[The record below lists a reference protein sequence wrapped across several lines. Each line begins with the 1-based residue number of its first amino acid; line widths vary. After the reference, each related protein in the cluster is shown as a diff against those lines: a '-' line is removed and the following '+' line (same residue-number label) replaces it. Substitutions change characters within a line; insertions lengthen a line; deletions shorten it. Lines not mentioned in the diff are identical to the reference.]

1 MRTEEAYAAALAAV
15 RAHVATRVLVV
26 VEAVEPVLALAAQVR
41 RTLEVLERGAASA
54 RTAADPSRRARPARQ
69 PRAPRV
75 RRGTG
80 VARLR
85 DVRRYLLAIL
95 HRLERAATNPR
106 EPVLQQQ
113 VDAVESAFAD
123 LLESLPPTRRASAEV
138 TDIGWMVEELR
149 VSLFAQ
155 SLGTSGPVSEK
166 RVRTAIAA
174 VTTSR

>member
-1 MRTEEAYAAALAAV
+1 M
-15 RAHVATRVLVV
+15 
-26 VEAVEPVLALAAQVR
+26 Q
-41 RTLEVLERGAASA
+41 
-54 RTAADPSRRARPARQ
+54 
-69 PRAPRV
+69 
-75 RRGTG
+75 
-80 VARLR
+80 
-85 DVRRYLLAIL
+85 

-113 VDAVESAFAD
+113 VDAVESAYAD
-123 LLESLPPTRRASAEV
+123 LLESLPPTRRAAADV

-174 VTTSR
+174 VAASPPR